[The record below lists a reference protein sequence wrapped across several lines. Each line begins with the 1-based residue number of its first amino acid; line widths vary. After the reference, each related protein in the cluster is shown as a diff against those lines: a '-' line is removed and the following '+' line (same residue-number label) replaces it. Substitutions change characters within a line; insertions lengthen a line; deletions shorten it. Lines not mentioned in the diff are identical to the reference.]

1 MISESTDIR
10 FLKGVGE
17 KRAEKLH
24 KLGIFNVGDLL
35 RYYPRDYRDLSKV
48 TEIKDAVTDEKCCIK
63 AIVGKNA
70 VAAKIRKG
78 LTIYKTEVT
87 DGTGVLEIIIYN
99 SKFAAQALKEGE
111 EYFFYGK
118 ISDLFQGH

>member
-70 VAAKIRKG
+70 VGARIRKG

-87 DGTGVLEIIIYN
+87 DGTGVLETN
-99 SKFAAQALKEGE
+99 CPGRKRTAGRKGNC
-111 EYFFYGK
+111 FYLPDG
-118 ISDLFQGH
+118 SRE